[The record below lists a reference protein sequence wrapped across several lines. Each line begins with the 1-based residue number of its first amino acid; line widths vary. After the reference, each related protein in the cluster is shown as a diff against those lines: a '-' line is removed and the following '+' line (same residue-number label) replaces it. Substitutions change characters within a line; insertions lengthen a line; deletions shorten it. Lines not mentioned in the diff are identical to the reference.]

1 MFEFLYIFC
10 NVRILRSDSEVS
22 ERETIEKVKNKQ
34 GILDRIQNF
43 FTLGYGTKEDLREL
57 DKKLRDLIYEDFR
70 DVRHKWEDI
79 YLEALNQNISD
90 SSPKFKKIIQLLD
103 RVMEKVRHADYGYA
117 GLMDRKGHIREEEL
131 ARVLNFDQVLS
142 KNVED
147 IKQIVTQTYNNMED
161 ENWATISAEI
171 RKIKALLMDFEDKI
185 QERKE
190 SFRPMEK

>member
-1 MFEFLYIFC
+1 M
-10 NVRILRSDSEVS
+10 S
-22 ERETIEKVKNKQ
+22 ERETIDKVKNKQ

-70 DVRHKWEDI
+70 DIRHKWEDI
-79 YLEALNQNISD
+79 YLEALNQKFLD
-90 SSPKFKKIIQLLD
+90 SSSKFKKIIQLLD

-147 IKQIVTQTYNNMED
+147 IKIIVTQTYNNMED

-171 RKIKALLMDFEDKI
+171 RKIKGLLMDFEDKL
-185 QERKE
+185 QQRKE
-190 SFRPMEK
+190 SFRPMDI